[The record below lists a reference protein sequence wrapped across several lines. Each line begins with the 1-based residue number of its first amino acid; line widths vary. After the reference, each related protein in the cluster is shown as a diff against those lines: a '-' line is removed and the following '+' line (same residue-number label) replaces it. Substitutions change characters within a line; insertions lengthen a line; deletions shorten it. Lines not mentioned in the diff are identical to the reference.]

1 MKYQQRI
8 EDAWQRDLHKK
19 SCNECS
25 RRKFYQEGFRDG
37 QKTMDWIP
45 TDKKNP
51 EDIEQFRNFKVINVL
66 ITTKNGRVTKGQRFL
81 DYKGN
86 WCWGRKLSPIAWAL
100 LPEPYRKENL

>member
-66 ITTKNGRVTKGQRFL
+66 ITTKRGYDSFVLQQRV
-81 DYKGN
+81 
-86 WCWGRKLSPIAWAL
+86 SL
-100 LPEPYRKENL
+100 LHKSIGLF